1 MKKLNENIERF
12 TGKSLEVISF
22 FKRDGE
28 IGINFNLKASIPQ
41 IIQEVFV
48 ITDYQDCIQYIIDDT
63 CNELYIEIV
72 KVNNH
77 NQVEECIICG
87 NKKQV
92 QGIMLAN
99 GEATPD
105 NPIDFKSINLPEE
118 MRMAISSFEMMLDTI
133 KETTNEL
140 AQ

>member
-12 TGKSLEVISF
+12 AGKSLEIISF
-22 FKRDGE
+22 YKRDGE

-41 IIQEVFV
+41 LIQDVFV
-48 ITDYQDCIQYIIDDT
+48 ITDYQDCIEYIVDDT
-63 CNELYIEIV
+63 CDNLYIEIV

-92 QGIMLAN
+92 QGVLLAN

-118 MRMAISSFEMMLDTI
+118 MRMAISSFEIMLHNLEE
-133 KETTNEL
+133 KTNEL
-140 AQ
+140 A